1 MKRRRPKWRLGVL
14 LASVA
19 IAAATPVATLL
30 SAPSP
35 VVLRGRVAG
44 VARDGRPPARTPYL
58 ELLPC
63 GDILVPID
71 KQHELA
77 PDCIPPGLV
86 EVDGAGVYLRVDAAA
101 AFEEL
106 AAAASRDGYSIG
118 LSGAY
123 RSYETQVATF
133 AWWVSLYGL
142 DRAERTSAR
151 AGHSEHQL
159 GTTIDLCAPDGC
171 LDSFSATPE
180 AAWVAANSWEFGF
193 VVSYPEEK
201 EAVTGFTG
209 EAWHVRY
216 VGADVA
222 ARVRESGLTLHEY
235 LLR

>member
-19 IAAATPVATLL
+19 IAAVAPVATLL

-35 VVLRGRVAG
+35 VVPRGRVAG
-44 VARDGRPPARTPYL
+44 VARDGLLPARTPYP

-71 KQHELA
+71 KQHELPA
-77 PDCIPPGLV
+77 DCVPADLV
-86 EVDGAGVYLRVDAAA
+86 EVDGTGLYLRAKATA
-101 AFEEL
+101 AFREL
-106 AAAASRDGYSIG
+106 AAAANRDGYSIG
-118 LSGAY
+118 LSSAY
-123 RSYETQVATF
+123 RSYETQEATF
-133 AWWVSLYGL
+133 AWWVGLYGL
-142 DRAERTSAR
+142 DQAERTSAH

-171 LDSFSATPE
+171 LESFSATPE
-180 AAWVAANSWEFGF
+180 AAWVAAHSSEFGF

-216 VGADVA
+216 VAIDVA
-222 ARVRESGLTLHEY
+222 ALVRESGLTLHEY